1 MSSDL
6 ERIVSAALVGL
17 AAWLVKDVA
26 FRLIQ
31 KVSEIE
37 RSEWEY
43 RLKEIYCPLY
53 FWSGLLAM
61 RTEKERTYEICDRL
75 QEVMARA
82 AYVIPTTYYHTLVK
96 LLESAYEQHTVPAT
110 DDERTRMR
118 RYLYNQIEALN
129 LLLYRSEYAGGAGDP
144 IAILSPQRRLLRLL
158 LIGMSHLLSWLLA
171 AIVVGGGALWLYERR
186 YFDLLAA
193 SAVLFLILLLVYIR
207 RRAAI
212 REGLEQRIQGRP

>member
-6 ERIVSAALVGL
+6 ERVASAALVGL

-31 KVSEIE
+31 KVSEVE

-53 FWSGLLAM
+53 FWSGLLGM
-61 RTEKERTYEICDRL
+61 RTAKERTYAICDRL

-82 AYVIPTTYYHTLVK
+82 AYVIPKTYYYTLVK
-96 LLESAYEQHTVPAT
+96 LLESAYGQHTVPAT
-110 DDERTRMR
+110 DDERNRMR

-144 IAILSPQRRLLRLL
+144 IAILSPQRRLVRLL
-158 LIGMSHLLSWLLA
+158 LIGMSHLLTWLLA
-171 AIVVGGGALWLYERR
+171 AIVLGGGALWLYERR
-186 YFDLLAA
+186 YFDLIAA